1 MNGVTK
7 QIKQAV
13 ELRRAIVRAM
23 SQLTLALEMDADE
36 PDAMLAAIENVEEHL
51 SQTAQDYRETRTEAA
66 DDSKLPNW

>member
-7 QIKQAV
+7 HVKQSN

-23 SQLTLALEMDADE
+23 SQLSMALEMDDS
-36 PDAMLAAIENVEEHL
+36 PDAMLAVIEAVGEHL
-51 SQTAQDYRETRTEAA
+51 DQTAQDYRIDREEAP